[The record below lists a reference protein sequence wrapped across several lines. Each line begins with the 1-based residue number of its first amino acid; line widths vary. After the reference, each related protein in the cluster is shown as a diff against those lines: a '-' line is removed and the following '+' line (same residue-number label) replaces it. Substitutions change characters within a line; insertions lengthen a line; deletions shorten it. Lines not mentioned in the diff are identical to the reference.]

1 MTQVSKK
8 KQGSAKSAG
17 KKSPA
22 KKAAPKKPS
31 AAKPAAKKAPT
42 KPVPAKK
49 GAAPTKPAPKAT
61 TTKRPVAKKGSP
73 AKPAAKKPAAPPRPP
88 KPAANPS
95 LDQARRAA
103 ERVVG
108 AFIRALLLSRKRSYL
123 EGITIEKNY
132 YAPVLFEES
141 RKTYTRYLDAEQKE
155 KILKLET
162 VSPTLVHVYT
172 SGEGMGKNRYAC
184 TYESRTWM
192 ISAVDVMCGDC
203 NGAGGCR
210 WCEGKGCIDCQ
221 STGRCVPCSGTG
233 WTKWAK

>member
-1 MTQVSKK
+1 MAQVSKK
-8 KQGSAKSAG
+8 KQGSSKS
-17 KKSPA
+17 
-22 KKAAPKKPS
+22 
-31 AAKPAAKKAPT
+31 AAKKAPA
-42 KPVPAKK
+42 KAPAAKRPSPARPLAKK
-49 GAAPTKPAPKAT
+49 GAAPKKPAAKPATTKKPVAAKKAPPKPAPKKA
-61 TTKRPVAKKGSP
+61 SP
-73 AKPAAKKPAAPPRPP
+73 APRPATGG
-88 KPAANPS
+88 AAPS
-95 LDQARRAA
+95 LDSARRAA

-123 EGITIEKNY
+123 EGITIEKKY